1 LIFSVFSGYY
11 GYASDLVDRSSKQVV
26 HHKTRDQADVKE
38 FYVIIA
44 IPKDTEQ
51 VKSRRGLILF
61 QEIGVFGVKTIT
73 SKAIQR
79 FFSQKFDITF
89 RDQNLAPDFY
99 LQHLFEFGLI
109 KKIRIARNSLSGD
122 SVDALY
128 GFGYGRE
135 ERTIVPL
142 AITPALK
149 MKLIHVSKSK
159 YNFFTVNGVDFSE
172 TKMVVDL
179 NGRPRVIDLHG
190 LDNLSVEEVLPSELL
205 LPDGTVDFDSFKDY
219 TLKVAEEYLQH
230 LPHDS

>member
-1 LIFSVFSGYY
+1 
-11 GYASDLVDRSSKQVV
+11 
-26 HHKTRDQADVKE
+26 
-38 FYVIIA
+38 
-44 IPKDTEQ
+44 
-51 VKSRRGLILF
+51 
-61 QEIGVFGVKTIT
+61 
-73 SKAIQR
+73 
-79 FFSQKFDITF
+79 
-89 RDQNLAPDFY
+89 
-99 LQHLFEFGLI
+99 
-109 KKIRIARNSLSGD
+109 
-122 SVDALY
+122 
-128 GFGYGRE
+128 
-135 ERTIVPL
+135 
-142 AITPALK
+142 